1 MPKLRHGLIHGAIAL
16 GFVGLMVGCA
26 TQSEP
31 PQATTPG
38 LPPVNKA
45 KNAAQDAQQ
54 KAVQR
59 EQINPEEP
67 QAQPSGQ

>member
-1 MPKLRHGLIHGAIAL
+1 MPKVLHGLLHGAIAL
-16 GFVGLMVGCA
+16 VFVGLMVGCA

-54 KAVQR
+54 KASER
-59 EQINPEEP
+59 EQMDPEKQQE
-67 QAQPSGQ
+67 QQSGQ

>member
-1 MPKLRHGLIHGAIAL
+1 MPKLLHGLMHGAIAL
-16 GFVGLMVGCA
+16 VFVALMVGCA
-26 TQSEP
+26 TESEP

-54 KAVQR
+54 KAAER
-59 EQINPEEP
+59 EQMDPEK
-67 QAQPSGQ
+67 QPEQSGK

>member
-1 MPKLRHGLIHGAIAL
+1 MPKLVHRLRHGAIAL
-16 GFVGLMVGCA
+16 VFVVLTIGCA
-26 TQSEP
+26 TESEP

-54 KAVQR
+54 KASER
-59 EQINPEEP
+59 EQIDPEK
-67 QAQPSGQ
+67 QQQQPGQ